1 MMETNKWLYQ
11 EINDL
16 KKDETS
22 FKLISILEGTKS
34 LAAEQAKR
42 LQQAQDE
49 LDGRTWSP
57 DKW

>member
-1 MMETNKWLYQ
+1 METNEWLNQ

-16 KKDETS
+16 KKDETN

>member
-1 MMETNKWLYQ
+1 METNKWLDQ
-11 EINDL
+11 EINAL
-16 KKDETS
+16 KTDETS

-34 LAAEQAKR
+34 LAAEQTKR

>member
-1 MMETNKWLYQ
+1 METNKWLDQ

>member
-1 MMETNKWLYQ
+1 METNKWLYQ